1 MTEATSIDAQSRR
14 PLIRMALL
22 LGGLAAFAW
31 WRQARRDPRLVERTR
46 ARLAGADRGEADPA
60 DPAESSTTETRA
72 GPGADPLATAAV
84 SLPTNAFLALDRPD
98 GAKANHHYSPDLT
111 GLKVG

>member
-1 MTEATSIDAQSRR
+1 MTETTSIDAQSRP

-31 WRQARRDPRLVERTR
+31 WRQARRDLRLVERTR
-46 ARLAGADRGEADPA
+46 ARLAGGDRSEADPA
-60 DPAESSTTETRA
+60 EPPAPETRA

-111 GLKVG
+111 GLKIG